1 MEQKTMTEEGSKM
14 EILPFQKK
22 VASVRKLL
30 ERFKPQMAL
39 ALPRHLNPDRMLR
52 VALTA
57 IQRNPKL
64 LECTQTSLLAA
75 IMQGAQLGLETD
87 GVLGEAHLVPYGKTV
102 QFIPGYKGLMKLAR
116 NSREISTIFASE
128 VYLKDT
134 FSFAYGLDPK
144 LDHVP
149 SYEEEAGPIIA
160 FYAVSKL
167 KDGGAQF
174 LVMWKRQV
182 EAIRNKSAG
191 YIAAKKYDKESPWE
205 THFAEMGKKTVIR
218 RLCKLLP
225 SSVELQKAVALDELA
240 EAGVDQN
247 LESFID
253 ITAGDDAPKSKLDAL
268 VDSDDKPPPPPPPTG
283 SNPASS
289 LSGTDD
295 EKPVTNPKKTS
306 GLF

>member
-1 MEQKTMTEEGSKM
+1 MTTTEASQS
-14 EILPFQKK
+14 EIVPFQKK

-64 LECTQTSLLAA
+64 LECSQVSLLAS
-75 IMQGAQLGLETD
+75 IMQSAQLGLEPD
-87 GVLGEAHLVPYGKTV
+87 GVLGEAYLIPFGKQV

-128 VYLKDT
+128 VYQKDM

-149 SYEEEAGPIIA
+149 SDQEDPGPIIA

-174 LVMWKRQV
+174 VVMWKRQV
-182 EAIRNKSAG
+182 DGIRNKSAG
-191 YIAAKKYDKESPWE
+191 YIAAKKYDKDSPWD
-205 THFAEMGKKTVIR
+205 THYPEMGKKTVIR

-225 SSVELQKAVALDELA
+225 SSVELQKAIALDEMA
-240 EAGVDQN
+240 DAGVDQN

-253 ITAGDDAPKSKLDAL
+253 ITGQSDDAPKSKLDAL
-268 VDSDDKPPPPPPPTG
+268 VDAEKKKESPEGKNKPSEDKPSE
-283 SNPASS
+283 SNQ
-289 LSGTDD
+289 DD
-295 EKPVTNPKKTS
+295 EKSVSDSKKTS
-306 GLF
+306 DLFE

>member
-1 MEQKTMTEEGSKM
+1 MAMIEDLITTLTENPIMTTEASQS
-14 EILPFQKK
+14 EIVPFQKK

-39 ALPRHLNPDRMLR
+39 ALPKHLDADRMLR

-64 LECTQTSLLAA
+64 LECSQVSLLAS
-75 IMQGAQLGLETD
+75 IMQSAQLGLEPD
-87 GVLGEAHLVPYGKTV
+87 GVLGEAYLIPFGKQV

-128 VYLKDT
+128 VYQKDL

-149 SYEEEAGPIIA
+149 SDQEDPGPIIA

-167 KDGGAQF
+167 KDGGSQF
-174 LVMWKRQV
+174 VVMWKRQV
-182 EAIRNKSAG
+182 DGIRNKSAG
-191 YIAAKKYDKESPWE
+191 YIAAKKYDKDSPWD
-205 THFAEMGKKTVIR
+205 THYPEMGKKTVIR

-225 SSVELQKAVALDELA
+225 SSVELQRAVALDELA

-247 LESFID
+247 LESFMD
-253 ITAGDDAPKSKLDAL
+253 ITGQVEEEQPKSKLDAL
-268 VDSDDKPPPPPPPTG
+268 VDDDK
-283 SNPASS
+283 
-289 LSGTDD
+289 
-295 EKPVTNPKKTS
+295 KKTS
-306 GLF
+306 SAEEASSESQKGTGLFQT